1 MYGKIIVW
9 FNPNSHTYYYRL
21 VRGYY
26 AKYEIGYK
34 NSYDHEVILI
44 IDIYRDLVH
53 KEKITVRVLKKLISF
68 LQNILKKLWIER
80 RAKQWKQL
88 PLLLV
93 WKVL

>member
-26 AKYEIGYK
+26 AKYEVGYK

-53 KEKITVRVLKKLISF
+53 KEKLSKRVLKKMISF
-68 LQNILKKLWIER
+68 LQNILKRIE
-80 RAKQWKQL
+80 
-88 PLLLV
+88 
-93 WKVL
+93 